1 MHELP
6 AAPDALIQFLYRA
19 PIGLVQTTLDGRIE
33 MLNPMSAQLLMPLSR
48 DGTLDDLF
56 TVLDVAAPQLRALAA
71 KHQDSSGVICEDVRI
86 TLAPGDAGN
95 ATPQVLS
102 ISLLQ
107 LDECRLMAV
116 LSDVTLQVRR
126 EQQGLARRLSDA
138 ARIDVL
144 TQMPNQVAIREHIE
158 HAMANAAEAADR
170 EIAVLFINCDRFRQ
184 INDTL
189 GQKIGD
195 QMLALMAARLQNA
208 SARPTPAF
216 IIEC

>member
-1 MHELP
+1 MDEMQT
-6 AAPDALIQFLYRA
+6 ASEALIQFLYRT
-19 PIGLVQTTLDGRIE
+19 PIGLVQTALDGQIE

-48 DGTLDDLF
+48 DGMLNNLF
-56 TVLDVAAPQLRALAA
+56 TVLEVVAPELRALAA
-71 KHQDSSGVICEDVRI
+71 TRQDSRGILCEELRI
-86 TLAPGDAGN
+86 TLAPGQAGN
-95 ATPQVLS
+95 AAPQVLS
-102 ISLLQ
+102 ISLLKF
-107 LDECRLMAV
+107 DERRLMAV

-144 TQMPNQVAIREHIE
+144 TQMPNRVAIREHILQ
-158 HAMANAAEAADR
+158 AMVNAGKATDR
-170 EIAVLFINCDRFRQ
+170 GIAVLFITCDRFSQ
-184 INDTL
+184 INDAH
-189 GQKIGD
+189 GQAVGD